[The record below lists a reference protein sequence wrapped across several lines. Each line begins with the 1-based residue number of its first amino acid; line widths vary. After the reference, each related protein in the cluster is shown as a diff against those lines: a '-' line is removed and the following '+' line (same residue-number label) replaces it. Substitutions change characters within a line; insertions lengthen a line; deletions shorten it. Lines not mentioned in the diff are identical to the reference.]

1 MKTHQKLVQNA
12 ADLIANT
19 CLSVDLTTLT
29 VQQLS
34 EVKKQLDEGQSPS
47 GQREESNSQ
56 S

>member
-1 MKTHQKLVQNA
+1 MKTHQKLVQDA
-12 ADLIANT
+12 GDSIANT